1 MYLRMDV
8 SVAIY
13 VAGGGNDSV
22 RVEKSVDSLGRL
34 VVLRI
39 EGGMFEY
46 IR

>member
-1 MYLRMDV
+1 MVV

-22 RVEKSVDSLGRL
+22 RVEKGVDSLGRL
-34 VVLRI
+34 VELRI
-39 EGGMFEY
+39 AGGTFGC